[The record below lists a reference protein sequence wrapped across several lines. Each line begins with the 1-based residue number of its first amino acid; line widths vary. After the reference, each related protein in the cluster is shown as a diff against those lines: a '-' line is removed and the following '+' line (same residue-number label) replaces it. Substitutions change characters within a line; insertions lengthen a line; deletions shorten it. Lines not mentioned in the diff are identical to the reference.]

1 MILQALKDYYDRKA
15 ADPESGIAPPGW
27 STKELPFLIVLD
39 MAGNVVNVED
49 TREMVGKKKRAKTF
63 LVAQEIKRSVN
74 VTPNFLWDNVEYATG
89 TVCKDKN
96 KDKNKDKDNG
106 KGKKGEDKP
115 SRVEQQFAAFR
126 EALAPHADVPAIGA
140 VLRLLARPNLDED
153 LSRFPAW
160 EEAKQTCAFVSFK
173 LVGAEP
179 IIFMDPAVRALVNN
193 RVSAGAKK
201 KQGICLVTGHHDAV
215 EPTHLAIKGVQ
226 GTNTT
231 GGNIVSFNFP
241 AACSF
246 GKEQGAN
253 APVGESAAF
262 AYTTA
267 LNTLLGKDSTQKLRV
282 GDATTVFWADRSC
295 GFENDMAGFFA
306 EPPKDDPD
314 ALTKNVAT
322 LLKSVESGAYAE
334 DDEPTRFFVLGLA
347 PNSARIAVRFWHA
360 GTVAELAGRFAE
372 YFRDLKMVHGE
383 KEQDHLSLW
392 RLLVSTAVQ
401 GKSENIAPNLA
412 GNFMRAILEG
422 LPFPESLLQA
432 VILRIKAER
441 AVSYPRAKLIKGCL
455 NRKLR
460 FRTSN
465 QERSLTVSLDK
476 DNPNIGYRLGRLF
489 ATLEKIQQ
497 EANPGINATIRDRF
511 YAAASSTPQTVFG
524 NLMRLKNHHLAKLEN
539 SGRRVYFERLI
550 GEIIS
555 GFQEFPAHLALDDQ
569 GRFAI
574 GYYHQQQ
581 DFFVKKTETT
591 QN

>member
-1 MILQALKDYYDRKA
+1 MILQSLKDYYDRKA
-15 ADPESGIAPPGW
+15 ADAESGIAPPGW
-27 STKELPFLIVLD
+27 SLKELPFLIVLNA
-39 MAGNVVNVED
+39 AGDVVNVED
-49 TREMVGKKKRAKTF
+49 TREMDGKKKRAKSF
-63 LVAQEIKRSVN
+63 LVAQEIKRSSGVAS
-74 VTPNFLWDNVEYATG
+74 NFLWDNVEYVTG
-89 TVCKDKN
+89 TVCK
-96 KDKNKDKDNG
+96 G
-106 KGKKGEDKP
+106 KPD
-115 SRVEQQFAAFR
+115 RVAQQFAAFR
-126 EALAPHADVPAIGA
+126 DALAPHADVPAIGA
-140 VLRLLARPNLDED
+140 VLRLLAQSNLDED

-160 EEAKQTCAFVSFK
+160 EEAKQSCAFVSFK
-173 LVGAEP
+173 FVDAEP
-179 IIFMDPAVRALVNN
+179 IIFKNPAVRALVDN
-193 RVSAGAKK
+193 RASAGAKEK
-201 KQGICLVTGHHDAV
+201 REICLVTGDQDTVAALH
-215 EPTHLAIKGVQ
+215 PAIKGVQ

-231 GGNIVSFNFP
+231 GGNIVSFNFA

-246 GKEQGAN
+246 GKEQGEN

-347 PNSARIAVRFWHA
+347 PNSARIAVRFWHV
-360 GTVAELAGRFAE
+360 GTVAELARRFAE
-372 YFRDLKMVHGE
+372 YFRDLEMVHGE

-460 FRTSN
+460 FRNPN
-465 QERSLTVSLDK
+465 QERSITVSLDK

-524 NLMRLKNHHLAKLEN
+524 NLMRLKNHHLVKLEN
-539 SGRRVYFERLI
+539 SGRRVNFERLI

-581 DFFVKKTETT
+581 DFFTKKTEPT
-591 QN
+591 QI

>member
-15 ADPESGIAPPGW
+15 ADPQSGIAPPGW
-27 STKELPFLIVLD
+27 SAKELPFLIVID
-39 MAGNVVNVED
+39 PDGNVVNVED
-49 TREMVGKKKRAKTF
+49 TREMDGKKKRAKTF
-63 LVAQEIKRSVN
+63 LVAQEVKRSSGVAS
-74 VTPNFLWDNVEYATG
+74 NFLWDNVEYVTG
-89 TVCKDKN
+89 AVCK
-96 KDKNKDKDNG
+96 G
-106 KGKKGEDKP
+106 KPD
-115 SRVEQQFAAFR
+115 RVAQQFAAFR

-140 VLRLLARPNLDED
+140 VLRLLDRTDLDES

-173 LVGAEP
+173 ISGSEP
-179 IIFMDPAVRALVNN
+179 IIFKNPAVQALVDN
-193 RVSAGAKK
+193 RASAGAKEA
-201 KQGICLVTGHHDAV
+201 QGICLVSGCLDAV
-215 EPTHLAIKGVQ
+215 AALHPAIKGVQ

-231 GGNIVSFNFP
+231 GGNIVSFNF
-241 AACSF
+241 AAAWSF

-253 APVGESAAF
+253 APVGQAAAF

-282 GDATTVFWADRSC
+282 GDATTVFWADKPC
-295 GFENDMAGFFA
+295 DFENEMAGFFA
-306 EPPKDDPD
+306 EPPKDNPD
-314 ALTKNVAT
+314 ALTNHVAA

-334 DDEPTRFFVLGLA
+334 DSEPTRFFVLGLA

-372 YFRDLKMVHGE
+372 YFRDLEMVHGE

-412 GNFMRAILEG
+412 GNFMRAILQG

-441 AVSYPRAKLIKGCL
+441 AVSYARAKLLKGCL

-460 FRTSN
+460 FRNPN
-465 QERSLTVSLDK
+465 QERSITVSLDK

-539 SGRRVYFERLI
+539 AGRRVYFERLI

>member
-15 ADPESGIAPPGW
+15 ADAESGIAPPGW
-27 STKELPFLIVLD
+27 CTKELPFLIVLD
-39 MAGNVVNVED
+39 MSGNVVNVED

-96 KDKNKDKDNG
+96 KDKDNG

-115 SRVEQQFAAFR
+115 SRVKQQFAAFR
-126 EALAPHADVPAIGA
+126 KALEPHAAVPAIGA
-140 VLRLLARPNLDED
+140 VLRLLDCPTLDES

-173 LVGAEP
+173 IAGADP
-179 IIFMDPAVRALVNN
+179 IIFMDPAVKALIDGM
-193 RVSAGAKK
+193 SSSGATT
-201 KQGICLVTGHHDAV
+201 QNICLVSGGHDDLATRH
-215 EPTHLAIKGVQ
+215 PAIKGVQ

-231 GGNIVSFNFP
+231 GGNIVSFNF
-241 AACSF
+241 AAARSF
-246 GKEQGAN
+246 GKEQGEN
-253 APVGESAAF
+253 APVGKSAAF

-267 LNTLLGKDSTQKLRV
+267 LNTLLGKDSAQKLRV
-282 GDATTVFWADRSC
+282 GDATTVFWADKSC
-295 GFENDMAGFFA
+295 DFENELAGFFE
-306 EPPKDDPD
+306 EPPKDNPD
-314 ALTKNVAT
+314 ALTNHVAT
-322 LLKSVESGAYAE
+322 LLQSVESGAYAE
-334 DDEPTRFFVLGLA
+334 DDEPSRFFVLGLA

-360 GTVAELAGRFAE
+360 GTVAELAGRFAA
-372 YFRDLKMVHGE
+372 YFRDLEIAHGP
-383 KEQDHLSLW
+383 KEQKHLSLW

-441 AVSYPRAKLIKGCL
+441 EVSYPRAKLIKGCL

-476 DNPNIGYRLGRLF
+476 DNLNIGYRLGRLF
-489 ATLEKIQQ
+489 AALEKIQE

-511 YAAASSTPQTVFG
+511 YAAASSSPQTVFG

-539 SGRRVYFERLI
+539 AGRRVNFERLI
-550 GEIIS
+550 GEIVS
-555 GFQEFPAHLALDDQ
+555 GFQEFPAHLSLDDQ

-574 GYYHQQQ
+574 GYYHQRQE
-581 DFFVKKTETT
+581 FFTKKPETT
-591 QN
+591 QD